1 MTEDDVDKHSIL
13 LFSVIMCIIISIG
26 ADIAVNPQLNE
37 IKRDQVS
44 KFNINI
50 QNSLIKGSMSTDED
64 INLQKLEE
72 AKNILEHR
80 KLNININKINSNT
93 NIATI
98 KGNKSHKEVVSASS
112 TITWNLN
119 GTKNVYI
126 TSDRIID
133 RETDRKFLQR
143 IKSNLEK
150 SGINVIIDPRASY
163 PNQVPRAIKNAPEGS
178 AVVIINYNC
187 AGTIKDLCEGISG
200 PQTNGKTDKGYLY
213 KYAKDLKGVIYV
225 NVSPV
230 TILKNSSYLPRAYD
244 DGFSSKSFQG
254 LSNPAKYL
262 LNNEIAL
269 IDSIEV
275 NKPVMGIEKADAVSY
290 QIIMLLKQQWIHIF

>member
-13 LFSVIMCIIISIG
+13 LFSVIMCIIASIG

-37 IKRDQVS
+37 I
-44 KFNINI
+44 NIDLSHKLDINNQNQLIVGNI
-50 QNSLIKGSMSTDED
+50 WLNED
-64 INLQKLEE
+64 INLQKLEKT
-72 AKNILEHR
+72 KNIIEYR
-80 KLNININKINSNT
+80 KLNIDINKVNLNT
-93 NIATI
+93 NIDAI
-98 KGNKSHKEVVSASS
+98 KDNKSLQEVVSASS
-112 TITWNLN
+112 TVTWNLN
-119 GTKNVYI
+119 GTKSVYI
-126 TSDRIID
+126 TSDRIMD
-133 RETDRKFLQR
+133 RETDRKFLNK

-200 PQTNGKTDKGYLY
+200 PKTNGKSSKGYLY
-213 KYAKDLKGVIYV
+213 KYAKDLNGVIYV
-225 NVSPV
+225 NVSPE

-262 LNNEIAL
+262 LNNGIAL
-269 IDSIEV
+269 IDSLKAD
-275 NKPVMGIEKADAVSY
+275 KPVMGNEKADAVSY
-290 QIIMLLKQQWIHIF
+290 QIIMLLKQ

>member
-13 LFSVIMCIIISIG
+13 LFSVIMCIIASIG

-37 IKRDQVS
+37 I
-44 KFNINI
+44 NIDLSHKLDINNQNQLIVGNI
-50 QNSLIKGSMSTDED
+50 WLNED
-64 INLQKLEE
+64 INLQKLEKT
-72 AKNILEHR
+72 KNIIEYR
-80 KLNININKINSNT
+80 KLNIDINKVNLNT
-93 NIATI
+93 NIDAI
-98 KGNKSHKEVVSASS
+98 KDNKSFQEVVSASS
-112 TITWNLN
+112 TVTWNLN
-119 GTKNVYI
+119 GTKSVYI
-126 TSDRIID
+126 TSDRIMD
-133 RETDRKFLQR
+133 RETDRKFLNK

-200 PQTNGKTDKGYLY
+200 PKTNGKSSKGYLY
-213 KYAKDLKGVIYV
+213 KYAKDLNGVIYV
-225 NVSPV
+225 NVSPE

-262 LNNEIAL
+262 LNNGIAL
-269 IDSIEV
+269 IDSLKAD
-275 NKPVMGIEKADAVSY
+275 KPVMGNEKADAVSY
-290 QIIMLLKQQWIHIF
+290 QIIMLLKQ